1 MEKLVFDSGIREF
14 QINDNGVLRF
24 NPADPN
30 VYARLMESGEKI
42 KSVEDR
48 LLAKA
53 KELIPD
59 GEEESSGAVVLQL
72 MREADEEIKEILAYI
87 FGAENDFDAIFAGVS
102 LMAACSNGERV
113 LTNFLDALLP
123 IVKEGAEKCAN
134 QKINSATQ
142 KAKANRAQR
151 RAAAK
156 K

>member
-1 MEKLVFDSGIREF
+1 MEKLIFDSGIREF

-42 KSVEDR
+42 KAVEGK

-53 KELIPD
+53 KELIPAD
-59 GEEESSGAVVLQL
+59 AEEANGAAVVQL
-72 MREADEEIKEILAYI
+72 MAEADKEIKDILAYI
-87 FGAENDFDAIFAGVS
+87 FGAENDFDEIFAGVN
-102 LMAACSNGERV
+102 LMAVCANGERV
-113 LTNFLDALLP
+113 LTNFLNALLP
-123 IVKEGAEKCAN
+123 IVQEGAEKCAK
-134 QKINSATQ
+134 QQINGAVK
-142 KAKANRAQR
+142 KAQGNRAQR

>member
-1 MEKLVFDSGIREF
+1 MKKLTFDSGIREY

-42 KSVEDR
+42 KAVEDR

-53 KELIPD
+53 KELIPE

-72 MREADEEIKEILAYI
+72 MREADKEIKDVLVYI
-87 FGAENDFDAIFAGVS
+87 FGVENNFDEIFAGVN
-102 LMAACSNGERV
+102 LMAVGDNGERV
-113 LTNFLDALLP
+113 LTNFLNAMIP
-123 IVKEGAEKCAN
+123 IVEKGAKKCAE
-134 QKINSATQ
+134 QQIKRATE
-142 KAKANRAQR
+142 KANGNRAQR

>member
-1 MEKLVFDSGIREF
+1 MEKLFFDNGIREF
-14 QINDNGVLRF
+14 KINDNGVLRF

-42 KSVEDR
+42 KQVESE

-53 KELIPD
+53 KEIMP
-59 GEEESSGAVVLQL
+59 
-72 MREADEEIKEILAYI
+72 ADEESANGAVMVQLMAEADRKIKEILKWI
-87 FGAENDFDAIFAGVS
+87 FGSGNDFDEIFAGVN
-102 LMAACSNGERV
+102 LMAVSANGERV
-113 LTNFLDALLP
+113 LTNFLSALLP
-123 IVKEGAEKCAN
+123 IVQEGAEKCAK
-134 QKINSATQ
+134 QQVSGATL

>member
-1 MEKLVFDSGIREF
+1 MKLTFDSGIREF

-42 KSVEDR
+42 KAVEGK

-53 KELIPD
+53 KELIPAD
-59 GEEESSGAVVLQL
+59 AEEANGAAVVQL
-72 MREADEEIKEILAYI
+72 MAEADKEIKDILAYI
-87 FGAENDFDAIFAGVS
+87 FGAENDFDEIFAGVN
-102 LMAACSNGERV
+102 LMAVCANGERV
-113 LTNFLDALLP
+113 LTNFLNALLP
-123 IVKEGAEKCAN
+123 IVQEGAEKCAK
-134 QKINSATQ
+134 QQINGAVK
-142 KAKANRAQR
+142 KAQGNRAQR

>member
-1 MEKLVFDSGIREF
+1 MEKLIFDSGIREF

-30 VYARLMESGEKI
+30 VYARLMEAGENI
-42 KSVEDR
+42 KAVESK
-48 LLAKA
+48 LLSKA

-59 GEEESSGAVVLQL
+59 DTEEANGAAVVQL
-72 MREADEEIKEILAYI
+72 MAEADKEIKEILVYI
-87 FGAENDFDAIFAGVS
+87 FGAENNFDEIFAGVN
-102 LMAACSNGERV
+102 LMAVGDNGERV
-113 LTNFLDALLP
+113 LTNFLNALTP
-123 IVKEGAEKCAN
+123 IVQKGAEKCSK
-134 QKINSATQ
+134 QQIGSATA